1 MDKQKII
8 LVVLMFVGIGIFVF
22 IKEHINEKKARS
34 GEDLAKVR
42 LVLSRLLPDS
52 ASYTT
57 AYAFYKWSKY
67 QGRSKR
73 TWYYHY
79 AIAFRPGELFVVPI
93 QYAGG
98 EVSAQSRGVLLTPE
112 NVGRVESDGAGPV
125 IFGKDG
131 QEICHFRVLAMYTH
145 QDRFEPFNIAQGE
158 EARAFDSFIADF
170 TRQIAA

>member
-1 MDKQKII
+1 MDKQKVFF
-8 LVVLMFVGIGIFVF
+8 VVLLLVGIGVFVF
-22 IKEHINEKKARS
+22 IKERINEKKART

-42 LVLSRLLPDS
+42 AVLSRLLPDGTG
-52 ASYTT
+52 YTT

-67 QGRSKR
+67 QGRSRK

-98 EVSAQSRGVLLTPE
+98 QVSAQGQGALLTPE

-125 IFGKDG
+125 FFGKDG
-131 QEICHFRVLAMYTH
+131 KEICHFRVLAMYTR
-145 QDRFEPFNIAQGE
+145 QDRYEPFNIAQAE
-158 EARAFDSFIADF
+158 ESRAFDSFIADF
-170 TRQIAA
+170 TRRVNG

>member
-1 MDKQKII
+1 M
-8 LVVLMFVGIGIFVF
+8 
-22 IKEHINEKKARS
+22 
-34 GEDLAKVR
+34 
-42 LVLSRLLPDS
+42 
-52 ASYTT
+52 
-57 AYAFYKWSKY
+57 
-67 QGRSKR
+67 
-73 TWYYHY
+73 
-79 AIAFRPGELFVVPI
+79 VPI

-158 EARAFDSFIADF
+158 ESRAFDSFIADF

>member
-1 MDKQKII
+1 MSKEQII
-8 LVVLMFVGIGIFVF
+8 LLLILIVGIAIFVF
-22 IKEHINEKKARS
+22 VKEHINEKKAKT

-42 LVLSRLLPDS
+42 AVLSRLLPDS
-52 ASYTT
+52 TSYTT

-67 QGRSKR
+67 QGRSKK
-73 TWYYHY
+73 TWYCHY
-79 AIAFRPGELFVVPI
+79 AIAFRSGELFVVPI

-131 QEICHFRVLAMYTH
+131 QEICHFRVLAGYTR
-145 QDRFEPFNIAQGE
+145 QDRYEPFNISQLE
-158 EARAFDSFIADF
+158 ESRAFDAFIKDF
-170 TRQIAA
+170 TRRIGG

>member
-1 MDKQKII
+1 MTKEQII
-8 LVVLMFVGIGIFVF
+8 LLVILIVGITIFVL
-22 IKEHINEKKARS
+22 IKEHINEKKART

-42 LVLSRLLPDS
+42 AVLSRLLPDS
-52 ASYTT
+52 TSYTT

-67 QGRSKR
+67 QGRSKK

-79 AIAFRPGELFVVPI
+79 AIAFRPGELFVAPI

-112 NVGRVESDGAGPV
+112 NVGRVEYDGAGPV

-131 QEICHFRVLAMYTH
+131 QEICHFRVLAMYTN
-145 QDRFEPFNIAQGE
+145 QDRYEPFNIAQGE
-158 EARAFDSFIADF
+158 ESKAFDDFLKDF
-170 TRQIAA
+170 TQRVGG

>member
-1 MDKQKII
+1 MTKEQII
-8 LVVLMFVGIGIFVF
+8 LLVILIVGITIFVL
-22 IKEHINEKKARS
+22 IKEHINEKKART

-42 LVLSRLLPDS
+42 AVLSRLLPDS
-52 ASYTT
+52 TSYTT

-67 QGRSKR
+67 QGRSKK

-79 AIAFRPGELFVVPI
+79 AIAFRPGELFVAPI

-112 NVGRVESDGAGPV
+112 NVGRVEYDGAGPV

-131 QEICHFRVLAMYTH
+131 QEICHFRVLAMYTN

>member
-1 MDKQKII
+1 MDKQTMIG
-8 LVVLMFVGIGIFVF
+8 VVIMFVCIGIFVF
-22 IKEHINEKKARS
+22 VKEHINEQKAKT

-52 ASYTT
+52 TSYTT

-131 QEICHFRVLAMYTH
+131 QEICHFRVMAGYTN
-145 QDRFEPFNIAQGE
+145 QGRYEPFNISQLE
-158 EARAFDSFIADF
+158 ESKAFGTFIADF
-170 TRQIAA
+170 TRRVSA